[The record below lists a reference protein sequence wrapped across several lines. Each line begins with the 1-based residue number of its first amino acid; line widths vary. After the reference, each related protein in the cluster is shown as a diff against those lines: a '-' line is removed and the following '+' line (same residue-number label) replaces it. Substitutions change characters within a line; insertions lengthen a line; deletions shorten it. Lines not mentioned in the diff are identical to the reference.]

1 MQRFGVPRAM
11 HENRNEKYGKH
22 LRESY
27 LALDVD
33 SAEGGCPEWL
43 EELELVRFCCQEH
56 DVTVAFLKG
65 NFANVVDNELRRMP
79 ISLEAQLFGD
89 EAESH
94 VWFVTA

>member
-1 MQRFGVPRAM
+1 M
-11 HENRNEKYGKH
+11 HKNRSEKYSKH

-33 SAEGGCPEWL
+33 SAEGGRPEWL
-43 EELELVRFCCQEH
+43 EELELVHFCCQEH
-56 DVTVAFLKG
+56 EVTVAFLKG
-65 NFANVVDNELRRMP
+65 NSANVVDNELRRML
-79 ISLEAQLFGD
+79 ISLEAKLLGD